1 VDAICTL
8 IFTLLFVLKVLK
20 NSKNLLLTAKAEA
33 ILVLGN
39 LADIIVF
46 VNLLVFQFHQKTPLL
61 VERVLDD
68 FFLYKV
74 VLLGDV
80 IRMHEAKVIK
90 ACAENRAI
98 EKDVA

>member
-1 VDAICTL
+1 VDAICTH

-20 NSKNLLLTAKAEA
+20 NSKYLLLAAETEA
-33 ILVLGN
+33 ILVLRN
-39 LADIIVF
+39 FADIIVF
-46 VNLLVFQFHQKTPLL
+46 VDLLVFQFHQKTPLL
-61 VERVLDD
+61 IERVLDD

-80 IRMHEAKVIK
+80 IWMYEAKVIK